1 MDAVLRAVAIYL
13 VLMLIFRLTGK
24 RTIAQLTPF
33 DFVII
38 LIVGE
43 ATQQALLGEN
53 FSVTYAALVIA
64 TLVLLERLADLLSYR
79 FPLLK
84 RMTESVPVV
93 LVEDGRSLPD
103 VMKREQITT
112 EDVMSSARLNQ
123 GLERMDQIRW
133 AVLETSGGISI
144 VPR

>member
-93 LVEDGRSLPD
+93 LVEDGRPLPD

>member
-33 DFVII
+33 DFVVI

-93 LVEDGRSLPD
+93 LVEDGRPLPE

>member
-64 TLVLLERLADLLSYR
+64 TLVLLERLADLLSSR

-84 RMTESVPVV
+84 RRAERVPVV
-93 LVEDGRSLPD
+93 RVEDGRPLPH

-112 EDVMSSARLNQ
+112 EDVMSSARRNQ

>member
-64 TLVLLERLADLLSYR
+64 TLVLLERLADLLSSR

-93 LVEDGRSLPD
+93 LVEDGRPLPD

>member
-38 LIVGE
+38 LIVGG

-64 TLVLLERLADLLSYR
+64 TLVLLERLADLLSSR